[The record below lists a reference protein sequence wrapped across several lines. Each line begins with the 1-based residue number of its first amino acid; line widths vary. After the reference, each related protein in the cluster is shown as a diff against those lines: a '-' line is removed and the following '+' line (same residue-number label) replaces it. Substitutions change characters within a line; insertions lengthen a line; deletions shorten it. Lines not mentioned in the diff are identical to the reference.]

1 MRRRRLA
8 AVTPPHGMVSL
19 WRLPR
24 AISFDTFVNVK
35 LRGPFGVK
43 HSSISAFEDNFSAYI
58 PFQYDFNRKSIFPQ
72 ATSSD
77 FIL

>member
-1 MRRRRLA
+1 MGGQRPA
-8 AVTPPHGMVSL
+8 AASPHGMVSL

-24 AISFDTFVNVK
+24 AISFDIFVNVS
-35 LRGPFGVK
+35 LRGPFGAK

-58 PFQYDFNRKSIFPQ
+58 PFQYDFNSKSIFPQ
-72 ATSSD
+72 ATCSE